1 MAWLPKNKG
10 PWTPNDL
17 SDNELEDLMDIL
29 EKYKEDSKLYSKFW
43 CWKINYR
50 NKDHGLS

>member
-17 SDNELEDLMDIL
+17 SDMELEYLMDIL
-29 EKYKEDSKLYSKFW
+29 EKYKEDSKLYGKFW
-43 CWKINYR
+43 CWKFNYR
-50 NKDHGLS
+50 NKDYGLS

>member
-10 PWTPNDL
+10 YWTPNDL
-17 SDNELEDLMDIL
+17 SDSELEYLMNIL
-29 EKYKEDSKLYSKFW
+29 EQHKDDSKLYGKFW
-43 CWKINYR
+43 CWKFNYR

>member
-17 SDNELEDLMDIL
+17 SDNELEWHLMDIL
-29 EKYKEDSKLYSKFW
+29 IYLKS
-43 CWKINYR
+43 
-50 NKDHGLS
+50 

>member
-17 SDNELEDLMDIL
+17 SDTELKDLMGIL
-29 EKYKEDSKLYSKFW
+29 EKHKEKSRLYYKFW
-43 CWKINYR
+43 CWKFNYR

>member
-17 SDNELEDLMDIL
+17 SDMELEYLMDIL
-29 EKYKEDSKLYSKFW
+29 EKHKEYSKLYGKFW
-43 CWKINYR
+43 CWKFNYR

>member
-17 SDNELEDLMDIL
+17 SDNGVRISDGYLG
-29 EKYKEDSKLYSKFW
+29 KV
-43 CWKINYR
+43 
-50 NKDHGLS
+50 